1 MRFKNNYIQ
10 ENEAENKEKRWGEN
24 GEFHHKIELYIKKVS
39 KILALKNTVTEIN
52 LIDGFNIGLD
62 TTKKEDL

>member
-1 MRFKNNYIQ
+1 MLEWSLMRFKNNYIQ

-39 KILALKNTVTEIN
+39 NKNSSTEKYSN
-52 LIDGFNIGLD
+52 WN
-62 TTKKEDL
+62 